1 MGTVYLDRRNLQLK
15 AEGDALILYVSGR
28 REGTLPIRAMERLVV
43 VGNVTLEAS
52 ALHRLALHGVSLL
65 LLWGRR
71 PRFYA
76 RLQGRLHRNGALR
89 REQYRLSLNEN
100 FCLRFSRSLVL
111 RKLQGMVGLLE
122 EALSRRADLTSP
134 LRRASLQIQSGMDR
148 IADTPSLDFLRG
160 HEGAASAAYFRAFP
174 RLFSPELGFEGR
186 NRRPPRD
193 PVNAM
198 LSLCYTLLHW
208 EMVREVELI
217 GLDPYIGFYH
227 EFEYGRES
235 LACDLVEPWR
245 PEVDR
250 FVWRLFTEEGFSKRH
265 FRREGE
271 AFYLK
276 KEGRSMLWPLYEG
289 WARERRPLWQ
299 KEVREL
305 AREIMAGKDPLS
317 PGEGG
322 DGGEEGRPL
331 GAGDRAGEGPS
342 EGPGEADR

>member
-1 MGTVYLDRRNLQLK
+1 
-15 AEGDALILYVSGR
+15 
-28 REGTLPIRAMERLVV
+28 
-43 VGNVTLEAS
+43 
-52 ALHRLALHGVSLL
+52 
-65 LLWGRR
+65 
-71 PRFYA
+71 
-76 RLQGRLHRNGALR
+76 
-89 REQYRLSLNEN
+89 
-100 FCLRFSRSLVL
+100 
-111 RKLQGMVGLLE
+111 
-122 EALSRRADLTSP
+122 
-134 LRRASLQIQSGMDR
+134 
-148 IADTPSLDFLRG
+148 
-160 HEGAASAAYFRAFP
+160 
-174 RLFSPELGFEGR
+174 
-186 NRRPPRD
+186 
-193 PVNAM
+193 M

-305 AREIMAGKDPLS
+305 AREIMAGKNPLS

-322 DGGEEGRPL
+322 DGGEEGRSL